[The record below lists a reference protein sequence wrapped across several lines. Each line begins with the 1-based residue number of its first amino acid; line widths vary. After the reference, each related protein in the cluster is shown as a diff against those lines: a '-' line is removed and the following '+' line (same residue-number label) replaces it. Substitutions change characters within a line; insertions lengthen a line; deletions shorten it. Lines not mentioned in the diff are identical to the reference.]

1 MKDYTLEEDKTF
13 QKLRENEREIRKN
26 LILDAALNVFEK
38 KTFYKTSMS
47 DISKELGVST
57 ATLYSYFPSQEELFL
72 EAFIRDLSYIDQILK
87 ESFESMYQKEDSTS
101 AIDTLADAMVSHLL
115 NSEATFQLI
124 SLLMTERNMPAHLQ
138 EKFYMMKQE
147 LSERMINVLKIS
159 GVKDPDTKTSRAFFA
174 SVIGAIMLFKN
185 FPEKEMNGPE
195 ENVVDLV
202 KYIVTVFKAGIQA
215 LPCSDVKS

>member
-1 MKDYTLEEDKTF
+1 LEDDKTF
-13 QKLRENEREIRKN
+13 QKLRENERETRKN

-47 DISKELGVST
+47 DIAKELGVST

-72 EAFIRDLSYIDQILK
+72 EAFIRDLSYIDKILK
-87 ESFESMYQKEDSTS
+87 ESFDNSSNKEDSST
-101 AIDTLADAMVSHLL
+101 AIDMLANAMVSHLL

-124 SLLMTERNMPAHLQ
+124 SLLMTERDMPEHLK

-147 LSERMINVLKIS
+147 LNERMLNVLKLS
-159 GVKDPDTKTSRAFFA
+159 GIKDPDIKTSRAFFA

-185 FPEKEMNGPE
+185 FPEKEMKDAE
-195 ENVVDLV
+195 ENLIDLV
-202 KYIVTVFKAGIQA
+202 SYIVTLFKAGVQA
-215 LPCSDVKS
+215 MS

>member
-1 MKDYTLEEDKTF
+1 MEDDKTF
-13 QKLRENEREIRKN
+13 QKLRENERETRKN

-47 DISKELGVST
+47 DIAKELGVST

-87 ESFESMYQKEDSTS
+87 ESFDNSCHKEDSST
-101 AIDTLADAMVSHLL
+101 AIDTLANAIVSHLL

-124 SLLMTERNMPAHLQ
+124 SLLMTERDMPEHLK
-138 EKFYMMKQE
+138 EKFYMMKHE
-147 LSERMINVLKIS
+147 LNERMLNVLKLS
-159 GVKDPDTKTSRAFFA
+159 GIKDPDIKTSRAFFA

-185 FPEKEMNGPE
+185 FPEKEMKDAE
-195 ENVVDLV
+195 ENIIDLV
-202 KYIVTVFKAGIQA
+202 SYIVTLFKAGVQA
-215 LPCSDVKS
+215 MS

>member
-1 MKDYTLEEDKTF
+1 MEEDKTF
-13 QKLRENEREIRKN
+13 QKLRENERETRKN

-47 DISKELGVST
+47 DIAKELGVST

-87 ESFESMYQKEDSTS
+87 ESFDNSSNKEDSST
-101 AIDTLADAMVSHLL
+101 AIDMLANAMVSHLL

-124 SLLMTERNMPAHLQ
+124 SLLMTERDMPEHLK

-147 LSERMINVLKIS
+147 LNERMLNVLKLS
-159 GVKDPDTKTSRAFFA
+159 GIKNPDIKTSRAFFA

-185 FPEKEMNGPE
+185 FPEKEMKDSE
-195 ENVVDLV
+195 ENIIDLV
-202 KYIVTVFKAGIQA
+202 RYIVTLFKAGVQA
-215 LPCSDVKS
+215 MS

>member
-1 MKDYTLEEDKTF
+1 MEEDKTF
-13 QKLRENEREIRKN
+13 QKLRENERETRKN

-47 DISKELGVST
+47 DIAKELGVST

-87 ESFESMYQKEDSTS
+87 ESFDNSSNKEDSST
-101 AIDTLADAMVSHLL
+101 AIDMLANAMVSHLL

-124 SLLMTERNMPAHLQ
+124 SLLMTERDMPEHLK

-147 LSERMINVLKIS
+147 LNERMLNVLKLS
-159 GVKDPDTKTSRAFFA
+159 GIKDPDIRTSRAFFA

-185 FPEKEMNGPE
+185 FPEKDMKDSK
-195 ENVVDLV
+195 ENIIDLV
-202 KYIVTVFKAGIQA
+202 KYIVTLFKAGVQA
-215 LPCSDVKS
+215 LS

>member
-1 MKDYTLEEDKTF
+1 VEDDKTF
-13 QKLRENEREIRKN
+13 QKLRENERETRKN

-47 DISKELGVST
+47 DIAKELGVST

-87 ESFESMYQKEDSTS
+87 ESFDNSSNKEDSST
-101 AIDTLADAMVSHLL
+101 AIDMLANAMVSHLL

-124 SLLMTERNMPAHLQ
+124 SLLMTERDMPEHLK

-147 LSERMINVLKIS
+147 LNERMLNVLKLS
-159 GVKDPDTKTSRAFFA
+159 GIKDPDIKTSRAFFA

-185 FPEKEMNGPE
+185 FPEKEMKDAK
-195 ENVVDLV
+195 ENIIDLV
-202 KYIVTVFKAGIQA
+202 SYIVTLFKAGVQA
-215 LPCSDVKS
+215 MS

>member
-1 MKDYTLEEDKTF
+1 MEDDKTF
-13 QKLRENEREIRKN
+13 QKLRENERETRKN

-47 DISKELGVST
+47 DIAKELGVST

-87 ESFESMYQKEDSTS
+87 ESFDNSSNKEDSST
-101 AIDTLADAMVSHLL
+101 AIDTLANAMVSHLL

-124 SLLMTERNMPAHLQ
+124 SLLMTERDMPEHLK

-147 LSERMINVLKIS
+147 LNERMLNVLKLS
-159 GVKDPDTKTSRAFFA
+159 GIKDPDIKTSRAFFA

-185 FPEKEMNGPE
+185 FPEKEMKDTE
-195 ENVVDLV
+195 ENIIDLV
-202 KYIVTVFKAGIQA
+202 SYIVTLFKAGVQA
-215 LPCSDVKS
+215 LS

>member
-1 MKDYTLEEDKTF
+1 MEDDKTF
-13 QKLRENEREIRKN
+13 QKLRENERETRKN

-47 DISKELGVST
+47 DIAKELGVST
-57 ATLYSYFPSQEELFL
+57 ATLYSYFPSQDELFL

-87 ESFESMYQKEDSTS
+87 ESFDNSSNKEDSST
-101 AIDTLADAMVSHLL
+101 AIDTLANAMVNHLL

-124 SLLMTERNMPAHLQ
+124 SLLMTERDMPEHLK

-147 LSERMINVLKIS
+147 LNERMLNVLKLS
-159 GVKDPDTKTSRAFFA
+159 GIKDPDIKTSRAFFA

-185 FPEKEMNGPE
+185 FPEKEMKDAE
-195 ENVVDLV
+195 ENLIDLV
-202 KYIVTVFKAGIQA
+202 SYIVTLFKAGVQA
-215 LPCSDVKS
+215 MS

>member
-1 MKDYTLEEDKTF
+1 MEDDKTF
-13 QKLRENEREIRKN
+13 QKLRENERETRKN

-47 DISKELGVST
+47 DIAKELGVST

-87 ESFESMYQKEDSTS
+87 ESFDNSSNKEDSST
-101 AIDTLADAMVSHLL
+101 AIDTLANAMVSHLL

-124 SLLMTERNMPAHLQ
+124 SLLMTERDMPEHLK

-147 LSERMINVLKIS
+147 LNERMLNVLKLS
-159 GVKDPDTKTSRAFFA
+159 GIKDPDIKTSRAFFA

-185 FPEKEMNGPE
+185 FPEKEMKDSE
-195 ENVVDLV
+195 ENLIDLV
-202 KYIVTVFKAGIQA
+202 SYIVTLFKAGVQA
-215 LPCSDVKS
+215 MS

>member
-1 MKDYTLEEDKTF
+1 MEEDKTF
-13 QKLRENEREIRKN
+13 QKLRENERETRKN

-47 DISKELGVST
+47 DIAKELGVST

-87 ESFESMYQKEDSTS
+87 ESFDNSSNKEDSST
-101 AIDTLADAMVSHLL
+101 AIDMLANAMVSHLL

-124 SLLMTERNMPAHLQ
+124 SLLMTERDMPDHLK

-147 LSERMINVLKIS
+147 LNERMLNVLKLS
-159 GVKDPDTKTSRAFFA
+159 GIKDPDIKTSRAFFA

-185 FPEKEMNGPE
+185 FPEKDMKDSK
-195 ENVVDLV
+195 ENIIDLV
-202 KYIVTVFKAGIQA
+202 KYIVTLFKAGVQA
-215 LPCSDVKS
+215 LS

>member
-1 MKDYTLEEDKTF
+1 MEDDKTF
-13 QKLRENEREIRKN
+13 QKLRENERETRKN

-47 DISKELGVST
+47 DIAKELGVST

-72 EAFIRDLSYIDQILK
+72 EAFIRDLSYIDKILK
-87 ESFESMYQKEDSTS
+87 ESFDNSSNKEDSST
-101 AIDTLADAMVSHLL
+101 AIDMLANAMVSHLL

-124 SLLMTERNMPAHLQ
+124 SLLMTERDMPEHLK

-147 LSERMINVLKIS
+147 LNERMLNVLKLS
-159 GVKDPDTKTSRAFFA
+159 GIKDPDIKTSRAFFA

-185 FPEKEMNGPE
+185 FPEKEMKDAE
-195 ENVVDLV
+195 ENLIDLV
-202 KYIVTVFKAGIQA
+202 SYIVTLFKAGVQA
-215 LPCSDVKS
+215 MS